1 MPKPPQDVGV
11 NIILFDSLFLWPFI
25 NLMIILS
32 ISFLSCF
39 EGRGKIVAMW
49 VNLESRQ
56 VLVILTLAVDV
67 SFMVDQ
73 APISDL
79 TALMA
84 FSQFRSSLS
93 SSPVRYMPRSLKGLG
108 SRENPVLLAIS
119 GESFM
124 LPNRAYFV
132 FSTLVFRPDNFLN
145 PLRILRISVS
155 WDSGWVYWMNKLM
168 SSVYA
173 SISFEWSD

>member
-1 MPKPPQDVGV
+1 M
-11 NIILFDSLFLWPFI
+11 
-25 NLMIILS
+25 NLIIILS
-32 ISFLSCF
+32 ISFLICF

-56 VLVILTLAVDV
+56 VLVMFTLAVVV

-84 FSQFRSSLS
+84 FSQLRSSFS

-119 GESFM
+119 GES
-124 LPNRAYFV
+124 LGVLDEQVYV
-132 FSTLVFRPDNFLN
+132 
-145 PLRILRISVS
+145 VS
-155 WDSGWVYWMNKLM
+155 IYIYQL
-168 SSVYA
+168 
-173 SISFEWSD
+173 

>member
-1 MPKPPQDVGV
+1 M
-11 NIILFDSLFLWPFI
+11 
-25 NLMIILS
+25 NLVIILS
-32 ISFLSCF
+32 ISFLICF

-56 VLVILTLAVDV
+56 VLVMFTLAVVV

-93 SSPVRYMPRSLKGLG
+93 SSPMRYMHRYHK
-108 SRENPVLLAIS
+108 
-119 GESFM
+119 
-124 LPNRAYFV
+124 
-132 FSTLVFRPDNFLN
+132 
-145 PLRILRISVS
+145 
-155 WDSGWVYWMNKLM
+155 
-168 SSVYA
+168 
-173 SISFEWSD
+173 